1 MISHKA
7 WHTRCARRD
16 LARGGLQAAPPRGR
30 PVRALGQVFPGAL
43 TIAAGIDTDGALVGR
58 LEGSG
63 LGAIEIGSVR
73 ASTRAFHRA
82 RRALRR
88 LRARPVRKT
97 SAAAR
102 LRYGV
107 SLAKRAQTP
116 WSDAAAELSNGV
128 SAFAGLAD
136 YVTLNPGPGRPALAE
151 FIAIV
156 AAVAR
161 HRDALVCSGSPRLPL
176 MVKLAAPWL
185 RGAHVLDELRG
196 LAAAGVDGLLLSA
209 EGMAAHEHLALLRR
223 LRQAHGSALGLVS
236 VGGVCAVRAAL
247 QRLDAGADL
256 VQIHGA
262 VRQRH
267 RRQWIDRA
275 VAALCGP
282 VEALSRAASASAPRR
297 APRPAAPL
305 AAGRAC
311 AGARRPRRRR
321 TSAGP
326 ACRRAPAQSPRA
338 ARRRARG
345 T

>member
-107 SLAKRAQTP
+107 SLAKRA
-116 WSDAAAELSNGV
+116 
-128 SAFAGLAD
+128 
-136 YVTLNPGPGRPALAE
+136 
-151 FIAIV
+151 
-156 AAVAR
+156 
-161 HRDALVCSGSPRLPL
+161 
-176 MVKLAAPWL
+176 
-185 RGAHVLDELRG
+185 
-196 LAAAGVDGLLLSA
+196 
-209 EGMAAHEHLALLRR
+209 
-223 LRQAHGSALGLVS
+223 
-236 VGGVCAVRAAL
+236 
-247 QRLDAGADL
+247 
-256 VQIHGA
+256 
-262 VRQRH
+262 
-267 RRQWIDRA
+267 
-275 VAALCGP
+275 
-282 VEALSRAASASAPRR
+282 
-297 APRPAAPL
+297 
-305 AAGRAC
+305 
-311 AGARRPRRRR
+311 
-321 TSAGP
+321 
-326 ACRRAPAQSPRA
+326 
-338 ARRRARG
+338 
-345 T
+345 